1 MPLSVAGFF
10 PFSKWWQ
17 DIKKKERQ
25 QQREMKN
32 CNYLYNEIVSDHY
45 IVVVAVTANATVK
58 YSKLIRSNYY
68 NKFK

>member
-1 MPLSVAGFF
+1 
-10 PFSKWWQ
+10 
-17 DIKKKERQ
+17 
-25 QQREMKN
+25 MKN

-45 IVVVAVTANATVK
+45 IVVVGIVVGVTANATVK